1 MACQSINAKKKRKAE
16 VSWGFGVPTL
26 GISDYNFKQ
35 GE

>member
-1 MACQSINAKKKRKAE
+1 MACQNINAKKKRKAE
-16 VSWGFGVPTL
+16 VSWGCRVPML